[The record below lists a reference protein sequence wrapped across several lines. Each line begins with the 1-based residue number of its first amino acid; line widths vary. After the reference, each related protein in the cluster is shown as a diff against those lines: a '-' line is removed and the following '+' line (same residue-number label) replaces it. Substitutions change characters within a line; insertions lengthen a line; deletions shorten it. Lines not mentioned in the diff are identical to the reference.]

1 MSDREHF
8 IATLQ
13 ACYFGDRNAF
23 DEIVRIYDKKENI
36 IKEVREYIQ
45 DRYDGEVLTHT
56 FDKDNVKE
64 LLEIVTDKKAKDKLL
79 EILDK
84 DII

>member
-36 IKEVREYIQ
+36 IKEVREYINENEKE
-45 DRYDGEVLTHT
+45 YGSLE
-56 FDKDNVKE
+56 DNEKII
-64 LLEIVTDKKAKDKLL
+64 LR
-79 EILDK
+79 ILDK
-84 DII
+84 VDKEK